1 MITGGDRKRIA
12 SAMHDAGVPQ
22 RQIDV
27 VMASLADQPKSGA
40 ALRKARQRSKSVT
53 VTPPVTVTP
62 VTVTAQP
69 IEMSSRR
76 DSHAPVTVTAQPIEN
91 IESVTVTPSAPAKP
105 LFIGKSII
113 SSLRSDK
120 KDIGHSSDDALAI
133 LTTVLSAETAQGVI
147 EQRRKSK
154 NPLTPLAAKGL
165 VREFAK
171 CPDPNAAAEYWA
183 NRAWR
188 GFKAEWMNDPQQ
200 RNGHTLREDYLERHS
215 VVAAGKRLL
224 QQCAEGFELFEGEGA
239 EIRDGPGR
247 LLSKG

>member
-1 MITGGDRKRIA
+1 MRGAGCTHEQIEAVVRDPPPPSLGAIRQARYRHKASHVTFSDA
-12 SAMHDAGVPQ
+12 SA
-22 RQIDV
+22 
-27 VMASLADQPKSGA
+27 AS
-40 ALRKARQRSKSVT
+40 R
-53 VTPPVTVTP
+53 VTPQVIEIIEPASQVTLSDAPSRVTP
-62 VTVTAQP
+62 QV
-69 IEMSSRR
+69 IEIIEPASRE
-76 DSHAPVTVTAQPIEN
+76 ALN
-91 IESVTVTPSAPAKP
+91 ITPPSNEA
-105 LFIGKSII
+105 LFIGKNII

-120 KDIGHSSDDALAI
+120 KDIGHSNKSAAADAFAI

-165 VREFAK
+165 AKEFAK

-224 QQCAEGFELFEGEGA
+224 QQCAEGFELFEGDGA
-239 EIRDGPGR
+239 EIRDGSGR